1 MKFKL
6 KYFTFNRSYPLKFDN
21 ENFSDSLRIYVTSY
35 IPVQLALIKKSRSVG
50 QGNRQGTEVGRA
62 REKAGHRNRQG
73 KEVGRARK

>member
-1 MKFKL
+1 MKVNIFFRPTVL
-6 KYFTFNRSYPLKFDN
+6 KSPNLKADHWVIN
-21 ENFSDSLRIYVTSY
+21 NTSY